1 MRLTPPTNVT
11 FGISLVAIVAGVL
24 TSAEINLISGF
35 SEYSFW
41 ILTGGAALLIF
52 GVLFKKI

>member
-1 MRLTPPTNVT
+1 MRLTPPTNLT
-11 FGISLVAIVAGVL
+11 FGISFVAIVAGIL
-24 TSAEINLISGF
+24 TSAEIALISGF